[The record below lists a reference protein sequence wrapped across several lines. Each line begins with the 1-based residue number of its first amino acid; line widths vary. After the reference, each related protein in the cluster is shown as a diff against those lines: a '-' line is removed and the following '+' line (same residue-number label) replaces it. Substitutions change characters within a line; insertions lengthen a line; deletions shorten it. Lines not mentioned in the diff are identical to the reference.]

1 MAANN
6 SIACTVT
13 DGDPDHIEDL
23 SDNLEQL
30 LIEAAKD
37 IADRVPELSS
47 DYGHVPEGADLIR
60 FHVRE
65 ILMESVYLKI
75 MMPSK
80 NGM

>member
-37 IADRVPELSS
+37 IADRIPELSS
-47 DYGHVPEGADLIR
+47 DYGTAPDGIDLIR

-65 ILMESVYLKI
+65 ILMENVYLKI
-75 MMPSK
+75 MMPT
-80 NGM
+80 

>member
-6 SIACTVT
+6 SIACSVT

-37 IADRVPELSS
+37 IAEKIPELSS
-47 DYGHVPEGADLIR
+47 DYGSAPDGIDIIR
-60 FHVRE
+60 FQVRE

-75 MMPSK
+75 MMPS
-80 NGM
+80 

>member
-1 MAANN
+1 
-6 SIACTVT
+6 VT

-37 IADRVPELSS
+37 IADRIPELSS
-47 DYGHVPEGADLIR
+47 DYGTAPDGIDLIR

-65 ILMESVYLKI
+65 ILMENVYLKI
-75 MMPSK
+75 MMPT
-80 NGM
+80 

>member
-37 IADRVPELSS
+37 IAERIPKLSS
-47 DYGHVPEGADLIR
+47 DYGTAPDGIDLIR

-65 ILMESVYLKI
+65 ILMENVYLKI
-75 MMPSK
+75 MMPT
-80 NGM
+80 